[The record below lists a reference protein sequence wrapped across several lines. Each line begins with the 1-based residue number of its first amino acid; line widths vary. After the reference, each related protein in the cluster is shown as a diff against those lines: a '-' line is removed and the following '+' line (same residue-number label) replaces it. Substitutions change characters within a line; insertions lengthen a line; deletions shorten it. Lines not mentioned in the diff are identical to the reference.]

1 MSDSLL
7 AREQRDARRS
17 GRGKRIALL
26 LAAIAL
32 VALGLWLGFRTPAG
46 QVQGMA
52 DADNVNVAAK
62 VTARVSRLLV
72 HEGDRVQAGQALF
85 ELDSPE
91 VAAKERQAHAAL
103 DAARAVAAKAEEG
116 ARSEDIRAAE
126 ANWKRAVAGAEL
138 AQSTYRRVDNLFNE
152 GVVTRQKRDEA
163 LAQSRSSTELAR
175 AARAQYDQALA
186 GARAQDKDAAQ
197 AQVRQAEGAVA
208 EVDAAREE
216 TLGRAPLAGE
226 INKRMAD
233 VGELVPAGYP
243 VFTLV
248 DIDRMWVSVNL
259 REDQVDGL
267 KVGSRLRGSVPALA
281 ERQAE
286 FEVYF
291 INPAGDYATWRSTR
305 QSSGYDVRSFEV
317 RLRPV
322 RRLEGF
328 RPGMSVLFAW
338 PQG

>member
-1 MSDSLL
+1 MSDSLEHN
-7 AREQRDARRS
+7 ANPRQRRLFVVV
-17 GRGKRIALL
+17 GALL
-26 LAAIAL
+26 LLL
-32 VALGLWLGFRTPAG
+32 VAVGLWLGLRTPRD

-62 VTARVSRLLV
+62 VTARLERLHV
-72 HEGDRVQAGQALF
+72 REGDRVKAGQVLF

-91 VAAKERQAHAAL
+91 VAAKEQQAAAVV
-103 DAARAVAAKAEEG
+103 AAAQAMAAKAEEG

-126 ANWKRAVAGAEL
+126 ANWKRAQAGAEL
-138 AQSTYRRVDNLFNE
+138 ATTTFRRLDNLFGE

-163 LAQSRSSTELAR
+163 QAQARSSEELAR
-175 AARAQYDQALA
+175 AARAQYDLALA
-186 GARAQDKDAAQ
+186 GARPQDKQAAL
-197 AQVRQAEGAVA
+197 AQVQQAEGAKA
-208 EVDAAREE
+208 EVDAARQE
-216 TLGRAPLAGE
+216 TQGRAPLAGE
-226 INKRMAD
+226 VGKRMSD
-233 VGELVPAGYP
+233 IGELVPAGYP

-248 DIDRMWVSVNL
+248 DIDRMWVAMNL
-259 REDQVDGL
+259 REDQMHGL
-267 KVGSRLRGSVPALA
+267 KPGAVLRGTIPALDA
-281 ERQAE
+281 RRAE

-317 RLRPV
+317 RARP
-322 RRLEGF
+322 RQPIDGF